1 MSSPLIQVKNICKT
15 YENEGV
21 ETQAVCGVDFAMDKG
36 EFVSIMGPSGSGK
49 STLMQL
55 LGFLDRPTEG
65 IYLFEGADTANFSED
80 ALADLRNQKIGF
92 VFQTFNLL
100 PRTSVFE
107 NVELPLL
114 YDRKRGSKAENR
126 KKVMDALR
134 AVSMDHRVN
143 YLSNQLSGGEKQRVA
158 IARALVLDP
167 EIIFADEPTGNL
179 DSKSG
184 IQIMKIFQ
192 KLNDEGHTII
202 LVTHETYTAEHAK
215 RIISMKDGQIVADYP
230 VENRRVARDGEMLK

>member
-1 MSSPLIQVKNICKT
+1 MKKLIQVQDICKT

-21 ETQAVCGVDFAMDKG
+21 KTQAVCDVDFAVEKE

-55 LGFLDRPTEG
+55 LGFLDRPTRG
-65 IYLFEGADTANFSED
+65 AYFFEEINTANFSED

-114 YDRKRGSKAENR
+114 YDRKHENKEENK
-126 KKVMDALR
+126 KKVLSALKS
-134 AVSMDHRVN
+134 VSMDHRLN

-158 IARALVLDP
+158 IARALVLNP

-184 IQIMKIFQ
+184 MQIMRIFQ
-192 KLNDEGHTII
+192 KLNDEGHTVI

-215 RIISMKDGQIVADYP
+215 RIVSMKDGRIVADYP
-230 VENRRVARDGEMLK
+230 VENRRIAKEGEMLK